1 MDLTKRMISFRRFHR
16 AALSWI
22 LSNGWPRSVV
32 IAMGSQQRLLLMG
45 QLLVSPQR
53 LRAAVTTETE
63 ALASVALHRPDLL
76 LCSDWLES
84 GSIVSCVQGA
94 LQEVPRMR
102 VFMIVGQRDLS
113 ADLWAIEH
121 LLDAMVLESD
131 FGSDE
136 IPLTTAFRELN
147 RGRRYRSSSLRSAK
161 GRDPSQAAA
170 LPAGVQL
177 SPRETEVLALI
188 TRGLR
193 DRQIAEA
200 LGLSHETARTYVKT
214 VRRKMGGATRLAA
227 VASRWGR

>member
-94 LQEVPRMR
+94 LQEVPGMR

-136 IPLTTAFRELN
+136 IPLPTAFRELN